1 MRYIDFTLDG
11 DSIDIDVHMEE
22 QSDGTILVQLASDGG
37 PIDIRGLFFDVND
50 ASLIPAL
57 QVSGDDIM
65 SFQAR
70 DEGVMDLGH
79 GVNMN
84 GGGRG
89 PFDVGV
95 EFGTAGHGHDVV
107 SSTSFVLSAD
117 EPLTLD
123 LLSLVDFGV
132 RLQGDGAPP
141 KIVETAP
148 AAPDAID
155 DSFNGTEDTT
165 IVYDVLANDTDADGV
180 ADFRVTSVT
189 DPDHGTA
196 TISADGTKIIYTPD
210 LNYSGA
216 DSFGYSMTD
225 GHGGGDDAS
234 AAIAVAAVADAP
246 TLTLTT
252 AAGEDVNHIL
262 LTVSSSV
269 TDTDGSEY
277 IDRFEFSGLPDGAS
291 IVGEGDLVYNPS
303 STGGTLTQTFNVELA
318 PNTDFN
324 FDLGVTAVSRE
335 QSNGSEATTSDSANV
350 LVDANHN
357 DFSLDFTAT
366 DQSMWNAGDAF
377 QITDDRFLGFTFDPP
392 EIDTGGFVNGYADLY
407 LRAGLQSDLTFD
419 GGSVDASAPWD
430 LSIDTTY
437 NHTTDVMQ
445 IESMPDLLSSGV
457 SFTTSGPAGSYILD
471 FIFDYAISAGVEL
484 DFGDL
489 GSPNLFDFS
498 DSDNTT
504 TNILNFN
511 SDDLSYTFDLGH
523 GISVTVAWPDIDT
536 TSLVNTTGTDFTS
549 SGESNN
555 FLDLGVDADQLLAD
569 LLFDGAN
576 PFDVSIDIDV
586 ASGEAQLLDVD
597 LDAGANFLQNFM
609 MALGGLDASLVFEN
623 GTSMDWDFSTL
634 QLDNASS
641 YDANGD
647 GQIEFGVVLDQQ
659 AQLTNE
665 TDLGFNFG
673 YNIALLQASGSYD
686 IVVDSGSWSVGPV
699 WSTGD
704 SFDLGSINLF
714 DSTFGLNFAS
724 QTVNFVGNETLIS

>member
-11 DSIDIDVHMEE
+11 DSIDIGVHMEE
-22 QSDGTILVQLASDGG
+22 QSDGTILVQLASEGG
-37 PIDIRGLFFDVND
+37 AIDIRGLFFDVTD
-50 ASLIPAL
+50 SSLIPAL
-57 QVSGDDIM
+57 AVSGDDIM

-70 DEGVMDLGH
+70 DERIMDLGH
-79 GVNMN
+79 GVNMQ

-95 EFGTAGHGHDVV
+95 EFGTAGHGHNVI

-132 RLQGDGAPP
+132 RLQGGGAPP

-148 AAPDAID
+148 AAPDAHD
-155 DSFNGTEDTT
+155 DSFGATEDQT

-180 ADFRVTSVT
+180 ADFRITSVT
-189 DPDHGTA
+189 DPEHGTA

-210 LNYSGA
+210 QNYSGD

-246 TLTLTT
+246 TLSLST
-252 AAGEDVNHIL
+252 AAGDDVNHIL

-269 TDTDGSEY
+269 TDTDGSEF

-291 IVGEGDLVYNPS
+291 IVGEGDLVYNPA
-303 STGGTLTQTFNVELA
+303 STGGTLTQTFTVELA

-335 QSNGSEATTSDSANV
+335 QSNGSEAATSDSANV

-357 DFSLDFTAT
+357 DFSLNFTAT
-366 DQSMWNAGDAF
+366 DQSIWNAGDAF
-377 QITDDRFLGFTFDPP
+377 QIVDDRFLGFTLDPP
-392 EIDTGGFVNGYADLY
+392 RASGGDFVEGYADLY
-407 LRAGLQSDLTFD
+407 LKAGLQSKLTFD
-419 GGSVDASAPWD
+419 GGSIDASVPWD
-430 LSIDTTY
+430 MSIDTTY

-445 IESMPDLLSSGV
+445 IESMSDLLSQGV
-457 SFTTSGPAGSYILD
+457 NFTTSGPAGSYILD
-471 FIFDYAISAGVEL
+471 FIFDYAVSAGVDL

-489 GSPNLFDFS
+489 GSWDIFDVS
-498 DSDNTT
+498 ASDNTT
-504 TNILNFN
+504 TNLVNFS
-511 SDDLSYTFDLGH
+511 SDDLSYTLDLGL
-523 GISVTVAWPDIDT
+523 GISVTIAWPDIDT
-536 TSLVNTTGTDFTS
+536 SSLVSTSGSDFTS

-555 FLDLGVDADQLLAD
+555 FLDVGVDADQLLAD
-569 LLFDGAN
+569 LLLDGAN
-576 PFDVSIDIDV
+576 PFDIGIDIDV
-586 ASGEAQLLDVD
+586 ASGNAELLDVD
-597 LDAGANFLQNFM
+597 LDAGANFLQDFM
-609 MALGGLDASLVFEN
+609 MALGGLDASLEFEN

-641 YDANGD
+641 YDADGD
-647 GQIEFGVVLDQQ
+647 GTIEFGLNLDQQ
-659 AQLTNE
+659 ADLTNQ

-673 YNIALLQASGSYD
+673 YNIDLLKASGSYD
-686 IVVDSGSWSVGPV
+686 VVFDSGDWSIGPV
-699 WSTGD
+699 WSANGR
-704 SFDLGSINLF
+704 FDLGSINVF
-714 DSTFGLNFAS
+714 DSTFDLDFAS
-724 QTVNFVGNETLIS
+724 QTIHFSGNETMIV